1 MESKK
6 STSSIVER
14 FANLGTEDISAE
26 QSAEVSDI
34 LEVFAKYP
42 SKYFTQKTFVT
53 VTEKS
58 GPWIN
63 KILNKLLKDGKVIRE
78 RRQNKFWYQIAQ

>member
-26 QSAEVSDI
+26 QSAEVNDI
-34 LEVFAKYP
+34 LAVFAKYP
-42 SKYFTQKTFVT
+42 TRHFTQKTFVVET
-53 VTEKS
+53 GKS

-63 KILNKLLKDGKVIRE
+63 KILNRLLKDGKVTRA
-78 RRQNKFWYQIAQ
+78 RRSNKYWYNLAQ